1 MLSLYKYSSF
11 YLTTLGD
18 SEKKKKKPQKQ
29 NEQKIMRA
37 KQKQTAL
44 IVGFGSI

>member
-18 SEKKKKKPQKQ
+18 SEKKKKKHKSKMNKKSWEQ
-29 NEQKIMRA
+29 NKN
-37 KQKQTAL
+37 KL
-44 IVGFGSI
+44 L